1 MQKQLTHHPLPESKK
16 NRGTIH
22 NERWALQVFKG
33 QATVVDI
40 YMSRETIMNKRK
52 IFILILVLIPLS
64 VVWQRQIQPF
74 LVSLTQPVIEL
85 QPSDS
90 RHLVPDFSLLS
101 LEGKRVRLSD
111 YRGSVVFIGF
121 WATW

>member
-1 MQKQLTHHPLPESKK
+1 
-16 NRGTIH
+16 
-22 NERWALQVFKG
+22 VFKG
-33 QATVVDI
+33 QGTEVNID
-40 YMSRETIMNKRK
+40 MSRETIMTKRM